1 MQKKSTVNDLL
12 TSIKHLEKTFS
23 RYTSKPIVGQ
33 PLYELII
40 AEIDKQAEVDVPLT
54 DDEVEVVGH
63 GGGGSNVS
71 DSNRKNND
79 VSRKRKHA
87 DVNNP
92 NSIKKV
98 RVEHLNGWAD
108 ILPTNIAELFGKFER
123 CLNRYITKGGGEAK
137 KKHFDC
143 WSGETKRINRSA

>member
-71 DSNRKNND
+71 DSNRKNN
-79 VSRKRKHA
+79 VRIMMSAVNENMQMSTIRTASKRL
-87 DVNNP
+87 
-92 NSIKKV
+92 
-98 RVEHLNGWAD
+98 ELN
-108 ILPTNIAELFGKFER
+108 I
-123 CLNRYITKGGGEAK
+123 
-137 KKHFDC
+137 
-143 WSGETKRINRSA
+143 